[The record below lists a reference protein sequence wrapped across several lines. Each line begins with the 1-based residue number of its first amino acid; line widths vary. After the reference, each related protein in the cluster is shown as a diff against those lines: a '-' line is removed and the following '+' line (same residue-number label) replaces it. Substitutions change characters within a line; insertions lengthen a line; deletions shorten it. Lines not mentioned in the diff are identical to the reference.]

1 MTATVIGEI
10 KSITDEKVTGGFDK
24 KILWLTDKKGG
35 AFIDFR
41 GNNRLLLK
49 GFDVGDWVTVS
60 FEFDGKISKIGN
72 YYNNLIGTSIKKI

>member
-10 KSITDEKVTGGFDK
+10 KRITDEEITGGFAK
-24 KILWLTDKKGG
+24 KTLWITNKKGG

-41 GNNRLLLK
+41 GNNRLLLN
-49 GFDVGDWVTVS
+49 GFDVGDWVTIS
-60 FEFDGKISKIGN
+60 FEFDGKISKIGK